1 MINIYLGRYSIDLLP
16 LLQEHAKLGF
26 SGAGAISSPLY
37 YTLKWYFDAFTLK
50 WSHLLGAVLFW
61 RVYHQRDGNI
71 GGGSLIKNNQG
82 LILATVS
89 FSLSLS
95 LPCFMKLSFHRL
107 TEHAHDLSPFYVL
120 LKNLHTQNFETTAKI
135 SNLLRPKVLF
145 LMSDCMYVVVIVIV
159 VRTQGWYNNYLTN
172 FVQIFTKPFHKTLFL
187 HKLHKFVWLKTKIMY
202 LLESAVY

>member
-1 MINIYLGRYSIDLLP
+1 MLNIYTDDLGRYGIDLFP

-95 LPCFMKLSFHRL
+95 LPCFMKLSFHGL

-120 LKNLHTQNFETTAKI
+120 LKNLFILHTQNFETTAKI
-135 SNLLRPKVLF
+135 SNLLRQKVLF
-145 LMSDCMYVVVIVIV
+145 LMCDCMYVVVIVIV
-159 VRTQGWYNNYLTN
+159 VRTQGWCIATW
-172 FVQIFTKPFHKTLFL
+172 QILF
-187 HKLHKFVWLKTKIMY
+187 KFSQNLFIKHSS
-202 LLESAVY
+202 LFD

>member
-1 MINIYLGRYSIDLLP
+1 MYTDDLGRYGIDLLP
-16 LLQEHAKLGF
+16 LLHEHAKLGF
-26 SGAGAISSPLY
+26 AGAGAISSPLY

-107 TEHAHDLSPFYVL
+107 TEHALDLSPFYELQKKYLSPAYSECWVYS
-120 LKNLHTQNFETTAKI
+120 KNIRFKAVPEAESI
-135 SNLLRPKVLF
+135 VLF
-145 LMSDCMYVVVIVIV
+145 MSDCVYVVVVT
-159 VRTQGWYNNYLTN
+159 RTQ
-172 FVQIFTKPFHKTLFL
+172 IFE
-187 HKLHKFVWLKTKIMY
+187 KLPHRFC
-202 LLESAVY
+202 